1 MGRRGTEVAAVL
13 SAVMLAAVLLLVSA
27 PNASANACGEVKV
40 KHHRLTVGG
49 AGVGCGF
56 QRRWTKRFLRRDR
69 EPSGWNCHLSSAYSG
84 GCDKRRSKAFFV
96 FYPPD

>member
-1 MGRRGTEVAAVL
+1 MGRISLGMFVAVAVAAVF
-13 SAVMLAAVLLLVSA
+13 LLVSA
-27 PNASANACGEVKV
+27 SSASANACGEVKV
-40 KHHRLTVGG
+40 KHHLLTVGG

-69 EPSGWNCHLSSAYSG
+69 EPSGWDCRLSSAYSG
-84 GCDKRRSKAFFV
+84 GCDRRGSRDFFV